1 MRKKIPTTFFVL
13 CLVFALLVLTA
24 GIYLLFANESYVK
37 CNKFIMGDVMEEKT
51 TVQTSDYEQLLSELN
66 AKYFEKV
73 CDIFDTTKN
82 ELMLKL
88 KDLLGEDYNALSD
101 EINALKSKAAE
112 IRQSFDN
119 EPYTAELREKLE
131 TSKLEFVEAKTEEE
145 RLLKKQTLNSV
156 LSEIAG
162 RNLKIFSEMADIRKQ
177 IDVKC
182 VAAMDIVKQKEAD
195 FKSLEKDVIDTAR
208 KKTAELAVSYG
219 SEVSALSFAF
229 DVKEYSEKMPF
240 LASFD
245 PNMRLI
251 DFDKNAFLEAFNNK
265 GQNCGPKCSGNCL
278 SCHGGNENDSP
289 DKNYFKS
296 ETKDEFKN

>member
-1 MRKKIPTTFFVL
+1 MRKKTPTTFFVL
-13 CLVFALLVLTA
+13 CLVFAVLTLTA
-24 GIYLLFANESYVK
+24 GLYVLFTSESYVK
-37 CNKFIMGDVMEEKT
+37 CNKFIMGDVMEEKSN
-51 TVQTSDYEQLLSELN
+51 VQKSDYEQLLSELN

-73 CDIFDTTKN
+73 CDIFDTAKN

-88 KDLLGEDYNALSD
+88 KDLLGEDYTALND
-101 EINALKSKAAE
+101 EIKALKSKASK
-112 IRQSFDN
+112 IRESFDN

-131 TSKLEFVEAKTEEE
+131 VAKLEFVEAKTEEGRIE
-145 RLLKKQTLNSV
+145 KKQVLNSV
-156 LSEIAG
+156 LSEVAG

-182 VAAMDIVKQKEAD
+182 VAAMNIVKQKESD
-195 FKSLEKDVIDTAR
+195 FKSLEKEVIDTAR
-208 KKTAELAVSYG
+208 KKTQELAVSYG

-251 DFDKNAFLEAFNNK
+251 DFDKNTFLEAFRQK
-265 GQNCGPKCSGNCL
+265 EQNCGPKCTGDCL
-278 SCHGGNENDSP
+278 SCHGGIKTDSS
-289 DKNYFKS
+289 KNYFKS

>member
-1 MRKKIPTTFFVL
+1 MRKKTPTTFFVL
-13 CLVFALLVLTA
+13 CLVFAVLTLTA
-24 GIYLLFANESYVK
+24 GLYVLFTSESYVK
-37 CNKFIMGDVMEEKT
+37 CNKFIMGDVMEEKSN
-51 TVQTSDYEQLLSELN
+51 VQKSDYEQLLSELN

-73 CDIFDTTKN
+73 CDIFDTAKN

-88 KDLLGEDYNALSD
+88 KDLLGEDYTALND
-101 EINALKSKAAE
+101 EIKALKSKASK
-112 IRQSFDN
+112 IRESFDN

-131 TSKLEFVEAKTEEE
+131 VAKLEFVEAKTEEDRIE
-145 RLLKKQTLNSV
+145 KKQVLNSV
-156 LSEIAG
+156 LSEVAG

-182 VAAMDIVKQKEAD
+182 VAAMNIVKQKESD
-195 FKSLEKDVIDTAR
+195 FKSLEKEVIDTAR
-208 KKTAELAVSYG
+208 KKTQELAVSYG

-229 DVKEYSEKMPF
+229 DVKDYSEKMPF

-251 DFDKNAFLEAFNNK
+251 DFDKNTFLEAFRQK
-265 GQNCGPKCSGNCL
+265 EQNCGPKCTGDCL
-278 SCHGGNENDSP
+278 SCHGGIKTDSS
-289 DKNYFKS
+289 KNYFKS

>member
-1 MRKKIPTTFFVL
+1 MRKKTPTTFFVL
-13 CLVFALLVLTA
+13 CLVFAVLTLTA
-24 GIYLLFANESYVK
+24 GLYVLFTSESYVK
-37 CNKFIMGDVMEEKT
+37 CNKFIMGDVMEEKSN
-51 TVQTSDYEQLLSELN
+51 VQKSDYEQLLSELN

-73 CDIFDTTKN
+73 CDIFDTAKN

-88 KDLLGEDYNALSD
+88 KDLLGEDYTALND
-101 EINALKSKAAE
+101 EIKALKSKASK
-112 IRQSFDN
+112 IRESFDN

-131 TSKLEFVEAKTEEE
+131 VAKLEFVEAKTEEGRIE
-145 RLLKKQTLNSV
+145 KKQVLNSV
-156 LSEIAG
+156 LSEVAG

-182 VAAMDIVKQKEAD
+182 VAAMNIVKQKESD
-195 FKSLEKDVIDTAR
+195 FKSLEKEIIDTAR
-208 KKTAELAVSYG
+208 KKTQELAVSYG

-229 DVKEYSEKMPF
+229 DVKEYSEKMSF

-251 DFDKNAFLEAFNNK
+251 DFDKNTFLEAFRQK
-265 GQNCGPKCSGNCL
+265 EQNCGPKCTGDCL
-278 SCHGGNENDSP
+278 SCHGGIKTDSS
-289 DKNYFKS
+289 KNYFKS

>member
-1 MRKKIPTTFFVL
+1 MRKKTPTTFFVL
-13 CLVFALLVLTA
+13 CLVFAVLALTA
-24 GIYLLFANESYVK
+24 GLYVLFTSESYVK
-37 CNKFIMGDVMEEKT
+37 CNKFIMGDVMEEKSN
-51 TVQTSDYEQLLSELN
+51 VQKSDYEQLLSELN

-73 CDIFDTTKN
+73 CDIFDTAKN

-88 KDLLGEDYNALSD
+88 KDLLGEDYTALND
-101 EINALKSKAAE
+101 EIKALKSKASK
-112 IRQSFDN
+112 IRESFDN

-131 TSKLEFVEAKTEEE
+131 VAKLEFVEAKTEED
-145 RLLKKQTLNSV
+145 RIDKKQVLNSV
-156 LSEIAG
+156 LSEVAG

-182 VAAMDIVKQKEAD
+182 VAAMNIVKQKESD
-195 FKSLEKDVIDTAR
+195 FKSLEKEVIDTAR
-208 KKTAELAVSYG
+208 KKTQELAVSYG

-229 DVKEYSEKMPF
+229 DVKDYSEKMPF

-251 DFDKNAFLEAFNNK
+251 DFDKNTFLEAFRQK
-265 GQNCGPKCSGNCL
+265 EQNCGPKCTGDCL
-278 SCHGGNENDSP
+278 SCHGGIKTDSS
-289 DKNYFKS
+289 KNYFKS